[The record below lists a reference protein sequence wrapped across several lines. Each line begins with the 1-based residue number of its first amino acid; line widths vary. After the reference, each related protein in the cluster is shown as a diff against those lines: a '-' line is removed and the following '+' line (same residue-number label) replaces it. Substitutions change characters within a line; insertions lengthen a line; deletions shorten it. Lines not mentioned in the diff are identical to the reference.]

1 MDFLLILVF
10 SELPVA
16 IAHLWTD
23 HQKSFK
29 GPIKLLQSSGRRK
42 TFLRR
47 KHNSSFVSSTS
58 QITSETPSKE
68 PREEQTL
75 MGQEG

>member
-1 MDFLLILVF
+1 MPVF
-10 SELPVA
+10 SEMPVA

-23 HQKSFK
+23 HQKTFK
-29 GPIKLLQSSGRRK
+29 TPIKPMQSFGRRK

-58 QITSETPSKE
+58 QITSETLSKE
-68 PREEQTL
+68 LREEQML